1 MREEIGENSHE
12 VAKKAGDYQRCV
24 AFHGHDCPGLAIGYR
39 AAKAGLAF
47 LREDRA
53 EDEGLVAIV
62 ETDACGSDAVQV
74 LTGCTFGK
82 GNFIYRDHGKNVYT
96 LLDRKSGRGVRVAL
110 QSGVMDLNERHRQ
123 LIEKMRKD
131 AATQEERREFWELH
145 RLKSLDIL
153 KKPLEA
159 LFLIRTA
166 NPQLPPKVRMEPSR
180 LCACCGEPTMGSKLV
195 EFQGKD
201 ICRDCQEKTQKV
213 NP

>member
-1 MREEIGENSHE
+1 MNKKNIGA
-12 VAKKAGDYQRCV
+12 VDQTDPKAGDYQRCID
-24 AFHGHDCPGLAIGYR
+24 FHGHDCPGLAIGYR
-39 AAKAGLAF
+39 AAKVGLAI
-47 LREDRA
+47 LREGRA
-53 EDEGLVAIV
+53 EDEELVAIL

-110 QSGVMDLNERHRQ
+110 QPGVMELNERHRQ

-131 AATQEERREFWELH
+131 DATQEERREFWEIH

-153 KKPLEA
+153 GKSQEV
-159 LFLIRTA
+159 LFRIREI
-166 NPQLPPKVRMEPSR
+166 NPQLPPKARMEPSQ
-180 LCACCGEPTMGSKLV
+180 LCSCCGEPTMGSKLV
-195 EFQGKD
+195 EFQGKH
-201 ICRDCQEKTQKV
+201 ICRDCREKAQQA